1 MTQFPICRCLH
12 HHHLGYRYMSRRD
25 TDKDLERPHFYSQYW
40 ISIAKQYAR
49 TGDIA
54 SLPSV
59 GALMEEDDEEVEDLP
74 PARPAAKTVTAP
86 PPPVPEIDDFPL
98 PLAKTPPKPQ
108 KNRPEPK
115 PSALTSFAD
124 LAAIGFGGDMDVED
138 LAVSDEDDA
147 ESVISR
153 LGSNFRD
160 DDEDF
165 VEPDEEEAASL
176 ESLSEEED
184 WDDDD
189 EEEGD
194 GGPRRPTRPS
204 KPTRPRRDRGF

>member
-1 MTQFPICRCLH
+1 
-12 HHHLGYRYMSRRD
+12 MSRRE

-54 SLPSV
+54 SLPAV
-59 GALMEEDDEEVEDLP
+59 GALMEDEDEMEDLP
-74 PARPAAKTVTAP
+74 PVRPAAKTVTA

-98 PLAKTPPKPQ
+98 PVAKAPAKPP

-124 LAAIGFGGDMDVED
+124 LAAIGFGGDMEMEEMP
-138 LAVSDEDDA
+138 VSDEDDT

-160 DDEDF
+160 DDEDI

-184 WDDDD
+184 WDDDED
-189 EEEGD
+189 EDND
-194 GGPRRPTRPS
+194 GTPRRPSRPS